1 MSSRV
6 SGIILLCEDDPQEQL
21 VRAYTKK
28 CGLNTDR
35 PYFTPCNASRAVHG
49 GNVGWVIQEFPRQLH
64 ACRQRQARAKT
75 LLIVVADADDF
86 TVEQRREHFIGA
98 AVNIQTGDPLVLLI
112 PRRHIETW
120 IHNALGHTVDES
132 SSYKHPEPAKI
143 EIRAAAQ
150 RIYEWSRQSPQTG
163 SSCVESLLIALPEW
177 RKIG

>member
-21 VRAYTKK
+21 VREYTKK
-28 CGLNTDR
+28 CGLNTNR
-35 PYFTPCNASRAVHG
+35 PYFIPCNASRAVHG
-49 GNVGWVIQEFPRQLH
+49 GNVGWVIQEFPRQFH

-86 TVEQRREHFIGA
+86 TVQQRRKHFEDA
-98 AVNIQTGDPLVLLI
+98 AVNIQTDDPLVLLI

-120 IHNALGHTVDES
+120 IRNALGTTVDES
-132 SSYKHPEPAKI
+132 SSYKHPEPKRG
-143 EIRAAAQ
+143 EIQDAAR
-150 RIYEWSRQSPQTG
+150 RIYEWSRQCPQNG